1 MSTFCNKSLGPAL
14 QTAVFTPE
22 EEHLR
27 IHLRSMRLL
36 YMGGSGHAWM
46 VTGALHVHA
55 GLATAFSALHVRMA
69 STQRRH

>member
-1 MSTFCNKSLGPAL
+1 
-14 QTAVFTPE
+14 
-22 EEHLR
+22 
-27 IHLRSMRLL
+27 MRFL

-69 STQRRH
+69 STQKRH